1 MSETSCHFKTNFIKI
16 DITVILE
23 YPTYLNVILLEVFLP
38 KRAHMHT
45 VSLTRCHLKQTLAK
59 TTT

>member
-1 MSETSCHFKTNFIKI
+1 MKI

-38 KRAHMHT
+38 KRAHTHT
-45 VSLTRCHLKQTLAK
+45 VSLTRCRLKQTLAK